1 MASPSTLFHILFSA
15 TLVFGYLPPVFH
27 KIKRPWLTAP
37 EEERKALTKHQDRQ
51 QRTVGFPGFPFE
63 AFFLVLTM
71 FQPRLGK
78 VVQTKKYP
86 FPRYISVFW
95 EKSDFKFNQSN
106 NLCTPS
112 NNLAWLF
119 KSGGDRVPIPLKN
132 SEIVNKGNN
141 KRQNVKISGN
151 VLVKLFRFFGNRS
164 NKMLKYREIFWF
176 NYFVFF
182 AAVIKFLQRSF

>member
-1 MASPSTLFHILFSA
+1 M
-15 TLVFGYLPPVFH
+15 
-27 KIKRPWLTAP
+27 
-37 EEERKALTKHQDRQ
+37 
-51 QRTVGFPGFPFE
+51 
-63 AFFLVLTM
+63 
-71 FQPRLGK
+71 
-78 VVQTKKYP
+78 QTKKYP

-164 NKMLKYREIFWF
+164 NNKQQNVKISGNTLVQLFRFFCSSYKIFTKKFLNYSVSSLINATTSNKMLKYREMFWF
-176 NYFVFF
+176 NYFVLF
-182 AAVIKFLQRSF
+182 AAFINFLQRSS